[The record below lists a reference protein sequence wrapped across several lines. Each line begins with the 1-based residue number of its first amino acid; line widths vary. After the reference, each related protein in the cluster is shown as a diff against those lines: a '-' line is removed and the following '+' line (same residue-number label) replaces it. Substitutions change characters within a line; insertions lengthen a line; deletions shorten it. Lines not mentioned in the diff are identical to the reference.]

1 MAEPR
6 FDDLDLRI
14 IDALAED
21 GRRPYTSVADELGVA
36 EATIRS
42 RVARLQRIE
51 AIRFVTDVKPHELG
65 LLFAYLGVRIG
76 GRDVRRS
83 IDAICRIPEAVYVI
97 ECTGQ
102 YDVLVEIVA
111 QDGDDLLRV
120 MQEEIRKVPDVT
132 EVDSFVGCGSPRAPS
147 ATPTWAER
155 ASRGLRGNSG
165 VGVAGGRP
173 EGWSA
178 VVLTGPT
185 PDDESRGLGALAQRW
200 HRAFVHHGDIVVARR
215 AERLAGYQQHGRGDR
230 LVALLDR
237 VGGPPGRERDQDLTH
252 VAELAAAGGDHAGTD
267 HHRGVDRR
275 GHRTP
280 EHGERGRDR
289 DAELAAPAPRGCRP
303 GSGETSDGF
312 VGAAAPLLDRFGVPH
327 EQRQGWSH
335 GASPFLDMAPGIG
348 TLDLRAVGPTDP
360 EKRKGRDAC
369 VAASSSLVGGATT
382 TLRSTGT
389 RVNRMRA
396 SPQPRHIGCAVGC
409 AA

>member
-132 EVDSFVGCGSPRAPS
+132 EVDSFVGLRIAKGTFRYTDLGRAGEPR
-147 ATPTWAER
+147 TPALAREVL
-155 ASRGLRGNSG
+155 ASR
-165 VGVAGGRP
+165 
-173 EGWSA
+173 
-178 VVLTGPT
+178 
-185 PDDESRGLGALAQRW
+185 DERRGALAQRW
-200 HRAFVHHGDIVVARR
+200 HRSFVHHGDVVVARR
-215 AERLAGYQQHGRGDR
+215 TERLAWHQQHGLGD
-230 LVALLDR
+230 LVVALLDR
-237 VGGPPGRERDQDLTH
+237 VGRPPGRERDQDLTH
-252 VAELAAAGGDHAGTD
+252 VAELTAAGGDHAGTD

-289 DAELAAPAPRGCRP
+289 DAELAAPASRGCRP
-303 GSGETSDGF
+303 GSGEASDGF
-312 VGAAAPLLDRFGVPH
+312 VGAAAPLLDGFGVPH

-335 GASPFLDMAPGIG
+335 GASPFPDLSR
-348 TLDLRAVGPTDP
+348 TLASGHGPLGSRAVGLTDP
-360 EKRKGRDAC
+360 EKRKGRDVC

-382 TLRSTGT
+382 TLRSPGT